1 MLASVAPV
9 PLAAWQQSAPEP
21 ATGGA
26 VSCTDGVVSS
36 IVLDR
41 RSVFDPESTEV
52 APLAWT
58 YRALNVLHVRT
69 APSFIRREL
78 LFQEGDCYDDFL
90 VAESE
95 RLLDAYGFLATARI
109 TAEEDGFGG
118 KTVLVETQDEW
129 STKVDVGVTYDAA
142 INLEKL
148 EVTEENFL
156 GQGVFAEF
164 THRERRETRAQSV
177 SLATPRLFGR
187 SDASIEWGRDRP
199 GQFFNQ
205 YIRYPFVGEAG
216 RYSVRQGYNRG
227 TTFFSYS
234 TDESAAYSQVLVPM
248 FRDLVELSFARRFG
262 EPGRSWITGAT
273 LTRDVI
279 RFPGEAE
286 VAYGIDFDALEP
298 YPGDLPPAV
307 QGQLAES
314 AATRLSVHLGTRRYR
329 YEEFTGIDGLRDRML
344 VSVGLYAGVS
354 VGRGFAVLTPSDV
367 PAINDWFGR
376 LHGSFGAPVGSS
388 LLHGGVTVESRRDE
402 GLWQDLLLDADLVGW
417 LRNDGLEAHTLFLR
431 ASIAGGSRVS
441 LPFQLSL
448 GGREGVRSLP
458 EDRFPGERMA
468 RFVVED
474 RILLP
479 WPRPGTAD
487 LGLTLFGDVGR
498 VWPGDVPYAVDSG
511 WQAAVGAGLR
521 IGLPS
526 RTRNVW
532 RMDVAFP
539 VGPTTGSPI
548 FRVSFELNRL
558 RNGFFTGDIL
568 RSRRYNLGAE
578 HF

>member
-1 MLASVAPV
+1 
-9 PLAAWQQSAPEP
+9 
-21 ATGGA
+21 
-26 VSCTDGVVSS
+26 VSCADGVVRS
-36 IVLDR
+36 IVLER
-41 RSVFDPESTEV
+41 RSAFDPESTD
-52 APLAWT
+52 LAALSWT

-69 APSFIRREL
+69 SPSFIRREL
-78 LFQEGDCYDDFL
+78 LFEEGDCYDDFL
-90 VAESE
+90 VDESE

-109 TAEEDGFGG
+109 TATEDAGGG

-142 INLEKL
+142 LNLEKF

-164 THRERRETRAQSV
+164 THRERRETRAQSL

-187 SDASIEWGRDRP
+187 SDASVEWGRDRP
-199 GQFFNQ
+199 GHFFHQFV
-205 YIRYPFVGEAG
+205 RYPFVGEAG
-216 RYSVRQGYNRG
+216 RYSVRQGYSRG
-227 TTFFSYS
+227 TTYFSYS
-234 TDESAAYSQVLVPM
+234 TDQSAAYSQVLVPA

-262 EPGRSWITGAT
+262 EPGRSWITGVT
-273 LTRDVI
+273 LSRDVI
-279 RFPGEAE
+279 RFPGPAE

-298 YPGDLPPAV
+298 YPGQLPLPV
-307 QGQLAES
+307 QRQLSAS

-329 YEEFTGIDGLRDRML
+329 YQEYTGIDGLRDRML
-344 VSVGLYAGVS
+344 VSLGLYGGVS
-354 VGRGFAVLTPSDV
+354 VGRGFGWLTPSDV
-367 PAINDWFGR
+367 PALDDWFGR
-376 LHGSFGAPVGSS
+376 LHGSFGAPIGSS
-388 LLHGGVTVESRRDE
+388 LLHGGVTVESRRD
-402 GLWQDLLLDADLVGW
+402 GGAWQDVLMDADLVAW
-417 LRNDGLEAHTLFLR
+417 LRTDALPAHTVFLR
-431 ASIAGGSRVS
+431 ASVAGGSRVA

-458 EDRFPGERMA
+458 EDRFPGGRLA
-468 RFVVED
+468 RLVVED
-474 RILLP
+474 RIVFP

-487 LGLTLFGDVGR
+487 FGLTLFADVGR

-511 WQAAVGAGLR
+511 WQAGVGAGLR

-532 RMDVAFP
+532 RMDVAVPAGPSTGGP
-539 VGPTTGSPI
+539 VV
-548 FRVSFELNRL
+548 RVTFELNRL
-558 RNGFFTGDIL
+558 RNGFLTGDVL